1 MRLSADDKELETDR
15 REVYRYLGYRRA
27 VPDAAVR
34 DEIEACIG
42 DLEKAVTPRYIY
54 RYYDLETIS
63 TEDPG
68 LNVLKV
74 AGMEIRSR
82 NLTRTLR
89 GCREAAIMACTLGLG
104 PDRLIA
110 RANVTGVSRA
120 AIYQAASAAMIE
132 TVCDEV
138 NEQIRKE
145 AEKRGLYCRPRF
157 SPGYGDLPLELQ
169 AGISRA
175 LNMAK
180 EAGIFLS
187 ESLLMTPSKSVTAII
202 GLSDIPQP
210 CHVKGCEACSMADTC
225 SFRRA

>member
-1 MRLSADDKELETDR
+1 MKLSGNVSSVKADRKE
-15 REVYRYLGYRRA
+15 VCRYLGYKRTP
-27 VPDAAVR
+27 PDAEVQS
-34 DEIEACIG
+34 EIDSCIR
-42 DLEKAVTPRYIY
+42 DLERVITPRYVC
-54 RYYDLETIS
+54 RYYPLETIA

-68 LNVLKV
+68 LNILRM
-74 AGMEIRSR
+74 AGMEIQSR

-89 GCREAAIMACTLGLG
+89 GCREAALMACTLGLG

-110 RANVTGVSRA
+110 RAEVTSISRA

-132 TVCDEV
+132 TVCDTV
-138 NEQIRKE
+138 NEQIRRDVQE
-145 AEKRGLYCRPRF
+145 RGLYCRPRF
-157 SPGYGDLPLELQ
+157 SPGYGDLPLQLQ
-169 AGISRA
+169 TGMAQA

-210 CHVKGCEACSMADTC
+210 CHVKGCEECSMAATC
-225 SFRRA
+225 QYRRA

>member
-15 REVYRYLGYRRA
+15 GEVYRYLGYRRA

-34 DEIEACIG
+34 QETESCIA
-42 DLEKAVTPRYIY
+42 DLEKVITPRYVY
-54 RYYDLETIS
+54 RYYPLEAIS
-63 TEDPG
+63 TGDPD
-68 LNVLKV
+68 LNILRV

-110 RANVTGVSRA
+110 RANVTSVSHA

-132 TVCDEV
+132 TVCDAV
-138 NEQIRKE
+138 NERIRKE
-145 AEKRGLYCRPRF
+145 AGERGLYCRPRF
-157 SPGYGDLPLELQ
+157 SPGYGDLPLDLQ
-169 AGISRA
+169 TGISRA

-210 CHVKGCEACSMADTC
+210 CHVKGCEACSMADSC

>member
-1 MRLSADDKELETDR
+1 MRLFADGKEPETDR
-15 REVYRYLGYRRA
+15 REVYRYLGYRRE

-34 DEIEACIG
+34 EEIESCIA
-42 DLEKAVTPRYIY
+42 DLEKAITPRYVY
-54 RYYDLETIS
+54 RYYPLVTIP
-63 TEDPG
+63 TQDPK
-68 LNVLKV
+68 LNILRV

-110 RANVTGVSRA
+110 RANVTSVSRA

-132 TVCDEV
+132 AVCDAV

-145 AEKRGLYCRPRF
+145 ATERGLYCRPRF

-169 AGISRA
+169 TGISRA

-187 ESLLMTPSKSVTAII
+187 GSLLMTPSKSVTAII

-210 CHVKGCEACSMADTC
+210 CHVKGCEECSMAATC
-225 SFRRA
+225 SYRRA

>member
-1 MRLSADDKELETDR
+1 MRLSADEAGLKTDR
-15 REVYRYLGYRRA
+15 SEIYRYLGYRRA

-34 DEIEACIG
+34 QEVESCMA

-54 RYYDLETIS
+54 RYYPLETVP
-63 TEDPG
+63 TNDPD
-68 LNVLKV
+68 LNILRM

-89 GCREAAIMACTLGLG
+89 GCREAALMACTLGLG

-110 RANVTGVSRA
+110 RANVTSVSHA
-120 AIYQAASAAMIE
+120 AIYQAASAAMVE
-132 TVCDEV
+132 TVCDAV
-138 NEQIRKE
+138 NKQIREE
-145 AEKRGLYCRPRF
+145 AKARGLYCRPRF

-169 AGISRA
+169 TGISRA

-210 CHVKGCEACSMADTC
+210 CHVRGCEECSMADTC
-225 SFRRA
+225 VFRRA